1 MNTRAVLKGLPTKKL
16 EAKVAIITGGG
27 YGIGRQI
34 ALAYAR
40 EGASLVLAA
49 RTPGPLEEAR
59 TEAEKLGAR
68 MLVVRTDVSR
78 ESDCSHLIADTVKN
92 FGRVD
97 ILVNNAGI
105 AGPTKWATEMTLSE
119 WQEVLDI
126 NITGAWL
133 ASRAA
138 IPVMVNQ
145 GEGVILMISSGA
157 GRRGYPLRSPY
168 AASKWAMI
176 GLTQTLALEWGSNG
190 IRVNCICPGA
200 VEGDRIERVIRA
212 RAEAMSLPYEQV
224 KKGFTS
230 TAALQRMVTEDEI
243 ARVALF
249 LASDLATGVTG
260 QTINVDAGNVMN

>member
-1 MNTRAVLKGLPTKKL
+1 MHELKD
-16 EAKVAIITGGG
+16 KVAIITGGG
-27 YGIGRQI
+27 YGIGKQI
-34 ALAYAR
+34 ALTYAR
-40 EGASLVLAA
+40 AGAKLVLAA

-59 TEAEKLGAR
+59 AEVTKLGAATAVIQADVAKEADCAR
-68 MLVVRTDVSR
+68 LVD
-78 ESDCSHLIADTVKN
+78 ETVKA

-105 AGPTKWATEMTLSE
+105 AGPTKRTTEMALRE
-119 WQEVLDI
+119 WQEVIDI
-126 NITGAWL
+126 NLTGAWL

-138 IPVMVNQ
+138 IPAMVKQ
-145 GEGVILMISSGA
+145 GAGNILMISSGA

-176 GLTQTLALEWGSNG
+176 GLTQTLAGEWGNDG

-212 RAEAMSLPYEQV
+212 RAEAMGAPYEQI

-230 TAALQRMVTEDEI
+230 TAALQRMVTEDEV
-243 ARVALF
+243 ARVSLF
-249 LASDLATGVTG
+249 LVSDLSAGVTG
-260 QTINVDAGNVMN
+260 QTINVDAGSIMN